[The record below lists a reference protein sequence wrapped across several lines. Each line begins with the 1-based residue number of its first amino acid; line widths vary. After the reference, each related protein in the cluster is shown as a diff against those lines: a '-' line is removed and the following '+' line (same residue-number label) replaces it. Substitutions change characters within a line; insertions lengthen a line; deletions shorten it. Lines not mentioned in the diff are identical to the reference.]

1 MANPAAQH
9 AFSNLGTALFATRLY
24 NLNWAGT
31 PFDCETTETP
41 HLELAYR
48 TKRCRYLFSARVW
61 ACLLAQRSIHQQHL
75 YYSAQPGCTVCAC
88 YDHVH
93 RIHSWSR

>member
-24 NLNWAGT
+24 NLNWAVT

-48 TKRCRYLFSARVW
+48 TKRCR
-61 ACLLAQRSIHQQHL
+61 CLLSSYLWTCQLSKRSIHQQHL
-75 YYSAQPGCTVCAC
+75 YYSAQPALAVSS
-88 YDHVH
+88 YHNIVNY
-93 RIHSWSR
+93 IHSCPA

>member
-24 NLNWAGT
+24 HLNRPGT

-41 HLELAYR
+41 HVELAYR
-48 TKRCRYLFSARVW
+48 IKRCRYLFSAHVW
-61 ACLLAQRSIHQQHL
+61 ACLLAQRGIHQQHL
-75 YYSAQPGCTVCAC
+75 YYSAQPGWAVSAC
-88 YDHVH
+88 DDIFQC
-93 RIHSWSR
+93 IHSWSG